1 MFTVT
6 SHSEIFQA
14 SLILSIVKVS
24 ENSQTLSMCRF
35 NKTSIY
41 LTEKIDVLLIKFI
54 LSLWITIT
62 EN

>member
-14 SLILSIVKVS
+14 NLILSIVKVS

-41 LTEKIDVLLIKFI
+41 LTENRCFI
-54 LSLWITIT
+54 NKVYPVIVDYHI
-62 EN
+62 